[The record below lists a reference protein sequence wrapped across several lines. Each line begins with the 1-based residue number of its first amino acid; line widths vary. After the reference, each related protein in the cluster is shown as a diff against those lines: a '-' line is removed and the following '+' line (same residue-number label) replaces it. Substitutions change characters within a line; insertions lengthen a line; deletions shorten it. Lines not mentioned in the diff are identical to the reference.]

1 MRKFKINSTEIIDC
15 TNEDENGNILLSGI
29 SVVVE
34 FTIGIKTFRVD
45 FQTTETFDNSA
56 ISSNLSSSDMA
67 DLDHSSFIDFI
78 GDDEQSEALLGLIK
92 KESKAQ
98 EIWNDYVY
106 DNFINNEDHFD
117 GIDANSE
124 INTAVRR

>member
-1 MRKFKINSTEIIDC
+1 MRKFKINSAELIDC
-15 TNEDENGNILLSGI
+15 TNEDESGNILLSSI

-45 FQTTETFDNSA
+45 FQTTETLDNSA
-56 ISSNLSSSDMA
+56 ISSNLASSDMA
-67 DLDHSSFIDFI
+67 EADHSIFIDFI
-78 GDDEQSEALLGLIK
+78 GDDDKSEALLKLIK
-92 KESKAQ
+92 KESNAQ

-106 DNFINNEDHFD
+106 ENFIIIEDHFD

-124 INTAVRR
+124 INTTVRR

>member
-1 MRKFKINSTEIIDC
+1 MRKFKINSAEIIDC

-56 ISSNLSSSDMA
+56 ISSNLASSDMA
-67 DLDHSSFIDFI
+67 DLDHSSFFDFI
-78 GDDEQSEALLGLIK
+78 GDDDKSEALLKLIK
-92 KESKAQ
+92 KESNAQ
-98 EIWNDYVY
+98 EMWNDYVY
-106 DNFINNEDHFD
+106 DNFIINEDHFN

-124 INTAVRR
+124 INAAVRR